1 MNNTNEAKPAS
12 PPRDLTA
19 VKSDDKPQSIT
30 LNWQPP
36 KFSNGQIIG
45 DLHLKND
52 CLNVISV

>member
-1 MNNTNEAKPAS
+1 MNSTQEAKPAS

-19 VKSDDKPQSIT
+19 VKNDDKPQSIT

-45 DLHLKND
+45 KLLITKYFND
-52 CLNVISV
+52 YY